1 MAENRQVRQK
11 HMHRRALRC
20 ELPGESGAIGEDYH
34 VHYGMARANLKNAV
48 QEGSE
53 RTGLIVVAYGGSSP
67 ERPSSPVHSAVI
79 RQLSLF
85 SSRRN
90 R

>member
-34 VHYGMARANLKNAV
+34 VHYGMARANLKNAST
-48 QEGSE
+48 GRLTYFAPPAAGDN
-53 RTGLIVVAYGGSSP
+53 RTEDAI
-67 ERPSSPVHSAVI
+67 
-79 RQLSLF
+79 
-85 SSRRN
+85 
-90 R
+90 